1 MFSKAIN
8 TLLLAAAA
16 SAHTGKAP
24 DAHGDAYIAKS
35 ASDKL
40 DQLWE
45 QIKADSSEGS
55 WLNLPGVLI
64 EGMGET
70 FDSPGDDMP
79 CYWWGCRT
87 KDIHAVG
94 VVSKVRFET
103 VDSPF
108 SGIF

>member
-8 TLLLAAAA
+8 TLLLAATV

-35 ASDKL
+35 ASEKL

-87 KDIHAVG
+87 KDIHSVG
-94 VVSKVRFET
+94 VVSKVKFET